1 MSEPA
6 SPSRASIYLANRAA
20 IEDAA
25 ELVRKAK
32 RTVVLTGAGIS
43 TPSGIPDFRSE
54 GTGLWSRDEPLE
66 VASLTTFRTIPERFF
81 HWFRP
86 LADQIFYA
94 EPNAAHVA
102 LAQLEEA
109 GYVKTIITQNID
121 ALHQKAGSTCVVETH
136 GTMRTLTCTNCY
148 LQFEAEL
155 YLKPFIDDAI
165 LPTCPT
171 CNGILKPDVILF
183 GEQLPHAAWVTAQR
197 AARQCDLMLVAGSS
211 LEVLPVAG
219 LPMQAIDHG
228 AHLIVIN
235 NTPTYVNVR
244 ADIVIMED
252 VASILPQIAKRVL
265 HG

>member
-1 MSEPA
+1 MTEPA
-6 SPSRASIYLANRAA
+6 SPALASYTA

-32 RTVVLTGAGIS
+32 RAVVLTGAGIS

-66 VASLTTFRTIPERFF
+66 VASLTTFRVAPERFF
-81 HWFRP
+81 EWFRS
-86 LADQIFYA
+86 LAGQIFYA
-94 EPNAAHVA
+94 KPNAAHQA

-109 GYVKTIITQNID
+109 GNVKTIITQNID
-121 ALHQKAGSTCVVETH
+121 ALHQKAGSKCVIETH
-136 GTMRTLTCTNCY
+136 GTMKTLTCTRCY
-148 LQFEAEL
+148 NKFEAES
-155 YLKPFIDDAI
+155 YLESFITDGKI
-165 LPTCPT
+165 PTCS

-183 GEQLPHAAWVTAQR
+183 GEQLPHSAWIQAQR

-219 LPMQAIDHG
+219 LPMQALDRG
-228 AHLIVIN
+228 AHLIIIN

-244 ADIVIMED
+244 ADVVLMDD
-252 VASILPQIAKRVL
+252 VSSTLPEIAKRVL